1 MSAKTPKTDNRPTLP
16 RTETQLSSDS
26 SSSNKFS
33 MSDIEINK
41 SVSLSLN
48 PAKEVTVTNGG
59 HDSDQWTQVIL
70 ASHWS
75 MLFILASHFIG
86 QYS

>member
-1 MSAKTPKTDNRPTLP
+1 MSAKSPKTDNRPTLP

-48 PAKEVTVTNGG
+48 PAKEVTNGENG
-59 HDSDQWTQVIL
+59 SHDHDQWTQVRL
-70 ASHWS
+70 ASH
-75 MLFILASHFIG
+75 
-86 QYS
+86 

>member
-1 MSAKTPKTDNRPTLP
+1 MSAKSPKTDNRPTLP

-48 PAKEVTVTNGG
+48 PAKEVTVTNGENGG

-70 ASHWS
+70 AYHWS
-75 MLFILASHFIG
+75 IL
-86 QYS
+86 

>member
-1 MSAKTPKTDNRPTLP
+1 
-16 RTETQLSSDS
+16 
-26 SSSNKFS
+26 

-48 PAKEVTVTNGG
+48 PAKEVTVTNGENGG
-59 HDSDQWTQVIL
+59 HDSDQWTQVRL

-75 MLFILASHFIG
+75 MLCILASHWSILLVLDFVSTLHLALFG
-86 QYS
+86 